1 MKQSN
6 YSSWALDTLLVHSS
20 KLSQTT
26 NNSGKPTVEPIYTST
41 TYLHTNA
48 DALDQAFSGRLLS
61 GEQAFVYAR
70 QGNPNAQTLEEV
82 MAQAERGIGAVVFGS
97 GMAAIHAALLTA
109 GLTPGT
115 KILAA
120 QDLYG
125 PTIGMLRSVFVPIG
139 VQVVLRDLC
148 SPDVAEIIRAEQP
161 DVIYVE
167 TLSNP
172 LAKVTD
178 LDLIG
183 TAAHEVGAAS
193 IVDSTFTTPYLV
205 RPIEH
210 GFDLVVHSATKY
222 LGGHGD
228 TTAGVVISAR
238 NTLTEQLR
246 TYATMLGAM
255 LSAFDSYLAT
265 RGLKTLALRM
275 ERQCNNALEV
285 ARFLQEHTAVER
297 VHYPGLPNHPQYELA
312 TRMFRNQ
319 RYGGLL
325 AFELK
330 EQTREAA
337 YRFMDKLQLCLPATT
352 LGDVYSEVSYP
363 PMSSH
368 RNLTASERQK
378 FGITDGCI
386 RLSVGIEDVNDI
398 IRDLDRALTI

>member
-1 MKQSN
+1 
-6 YSSWALDTLLVHSS
+6 
-20 KLSQTT
+20 
-26 NNSGKPTVEPIYTST
+26 
-41 TYLHTNA
+41 
-48 DALDQAFSGRLLS
+48 
-61 GEQAFVYAR
+61 
-70 QGNPNAQTLEEV
+70 
-82 MAQAERGIGAVVFGS
+82 
-97 GMAAIHAALLTA
+97 
-109 GLTPGT
+109 
-115 KILAA
+115 
-120 QDLYG
+120 
-125 PTIGMLRSVFVPIG
+125 
-139 VQVVLRDLC
+139 
-148 SPDVAEIIRAEQP
+148 
-161 DVIYVE
+161 
-167 TLSNP
+167 
-172 LAKVTD
+172 
-178 LDLIG
+178 
-183 TAAHEVGAAS
+183 
-193 IVDSTFTTPYLV
+193 
-205 RPIEH
+205 
-210 GFDLVVHSATKY
+210 
-222 LGGHGD
+222 
-228 TTAGVVISAR
+228 
-238 NTLTEQLR
+238 
-246 TYATMLGAM
+246 MLGAM